1 MYIKINYLKIK
12 IMEEQGI
19 LTLEQEKKIASLL
32 DDLLKLKGF
41 LELVDGYVFKA
52 ILTFIDNK
60 YVDKLSVDIKTK
72 LAALVE
78 AVMAENVELAE
89 TLTTDLM
96 NTLIDIP
103 GLDEESEGLLFKG
116 VIELVVGAIL
126 DWINSKKPAPVT
138 LKLNR

>member
-1 MYIKINYLKIK
+1 
-12 IMEEQGI
+12 MEEGI

-32 DDLLKLKGF
+32 DELLKLKGF

-52 ILTFIDNK
+52 ILTFVDNK
-60 YVDKLSVDIKTK
+60 YVDKLSIEIKTK
-72 LAALVE
+72 LAALVD
-78 AVMAENVELAE
+78 AVLAEDVELAE
-89 TLTTDLM
+89 TLVTDLM

-126 DWINSKKPAPVT
+126 DWINSKKEVPVT